1 MRIIALIGNALVLL
15 GIAYLLVTTS
25 AMPNAGEALI
35 VLAIVLQSLLNIYV
49 IRSGTSNDW
58 ISLWFRRK
66 ALEEKKKIEKLS
78 DNKS

>member
-1 MRIIALIGNALVLL
+1 MRIIALIGNALVIL
-15 GIAYLLVTTS
+15 GMAYLVKTEGIS
-25 AMPNAGEALI
+25 NAGEAWI
-35 VLAIVLQSLLNIYV
+35 VLAIVLLPLLNIYV
-49 IRSGTSNDW
+49 ILNSTGNDL

>member
-15 GIAYLLVTTS
+15 GIAYLVTTEG
-25 AMPNAGEALI
+25 MPNADEAWI
-35 VLAIVLQSLLNIYV
+35 VLAIVLLPLLNIYV
-49 IRSGTSNDW
+49 IRSSTGNDW